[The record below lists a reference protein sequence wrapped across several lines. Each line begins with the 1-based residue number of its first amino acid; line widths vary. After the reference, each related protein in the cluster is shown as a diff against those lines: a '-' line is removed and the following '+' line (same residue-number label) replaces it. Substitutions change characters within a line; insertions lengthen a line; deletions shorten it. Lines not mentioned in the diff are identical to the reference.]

1 MRMLLLPLLVL
12 AAAACGGADDSS
24 AAPGAAQGEAAAEAG
39 VTARE
44 LPDSAVRHVVVF
56 KYRPEAT
63 AEQIAEVTTA
73 FRALKDRIP
82 GVLAFEHG
90 VNNSPEGKN
99 LGFTHA
105 YTLAFESA
113 AARDAY
119 LPHPEH
125 RAFGELLGRLGVL
138 EDAFVV
144 DYVPA
149 P

>member
-1 MRMLLLPLLVL
+1 MRTILLSVL
-12 AAAACGGADDSS
+12 ILT
-24 AAPGAAQGEAAAEAG
+24 
-39 VTARE
+39 VTACTSTDSTDGAPAATSTDAAVE
-44 LPDSAVRHVVVF
+44 TMGTSAPLPDSAVRHVVVF

-63 AEQIAEVTTA
+63 EAQISEITNA
-73 FRALKDRIP
+73 FRALKDKIP
-82 GVLAFEHG
+82 GIITFEHG

-105 YTLAFESA
+105 YTLTFEDA

-125 RAFGELLGRLGVL
+125 TAFGELLGRVGVL